1 MADTVINNKDPKNYI
16 NRELSWLQFNTRVL
30 GEAKDKTTL
39 PFERLKFL
47 AITASNLDEFF
58 MVRVASLDEMVHAG
72 YKKKDIAG
80 MTAEEQLAAIGTSV
94 HELVESQYSCYNRG
108 LVPLMHRLGLVI
120 IPEHEELA
128 PAEADFVDRYFEREV
143 YPVLTPMAVDSS
155 RPFPLVRNK
164 SINIGVLMQKKKS
177 DEDMEFAMVR
187 VPDVLPRVVEIPE
200 DVENLRGDEEN
211 PKPRRIIYLEEIIE
225 RNIGKLF
232 LNYKILASH
241 PFRIMRNAD
250 LSIEEDESEDLLKEI
265 VQNNLEKEALQAKM
279 HIHDEIGQALIL
291 TRNALETKESPM
303 EMDNLYSMWENL
315 IRDME
320 NAAVSKNVK
329 VSDPEEE
336 LKQVAA
342 MIGCRV
348 RFSGRQP
355 RERKALLLLY
365 AGIREALTNAVRHAG
380 ADELLV
386 EIKES
391 GSFYE
396 VSIGSNGTRPVEST
410 VREGRGLGGLRKR
423 IESEGGEMNVRV
435 SGSVVLE
442 LKIPRGENTE
452 G

>member
-1 MADTVINNKDPKNYI
+1 MKTKRYHHYKDAALIRHAIDSCPDGILVAAMDGRPILANQAINEISLQLTGSTVMNAQEFWNQVEEHALQPFADTTEGGVLACLVDG
-16 NRELSWLQFNTRVL
+16 RVWQFTR
-30 GEAKDKTTL
+30 
-39 PFERLKFL
+39 R
-47 AITASNLDEFF
+47 
-58 MVRVASLDEMVHAG
+58 SLMIHQ
-72 YKKKDIAG
+72 
-80 MTAEEQLAAIGTSV
+80 T
-94 HELVESQYSCYNRG
+94 
-108 LVPLMHRLGLVI
+108 
-120 IPEHEELA
+120 
-128 PAEADFVDRYFEREV
+128 EV
-143 YPVLTPMAVDSS
+143 YQYDAAEVTELYRYQKELRESNARTQRLHERQRD
-155 RPFPLVRNK
+155 
-164 SINIGVLMQKKKS
+164 LM
-177 DEDMEFAMVR
+177 
-187 VPDVLPRVVEIPE
+187 
-200 DVENLRGDEEN
+200 
-211 PKPRRIIYLEEIIE
+211 
-225 RNIGKLF
+225 
-232 LNYKILASH
+232 
-241 PFRIMRNAD
+241 
-250 LSIEEDESEDLLKEI
+250 KEI

-315 IRDME
+315 VRDME

-396 VSIGSNGTRPVEST
+396 VSIGSNGTRPVEGT
-410 VREGRGLGGLRKR
+410 VREGSGLGGLRKR
-423 IESEGGEMNVRV
+423 IESEGGVMNVRV